1 MDNRNDLFW
10 KLVEPEHLKA
20 RAFCRK
26 LAGNRDEG
34 DDLYQDSLVKA
45 LTGLAKLRD
54 HNAFRPW
61 LYRIIVNIFRG
72 RAHKSFWKRYSSLDD
87 KALKIPDNSDLAASQ
102 AVKRRLSVALNA
114 LSPENHALIVLHD
127 VEGWG
132 IEELSRMFGKSQ
144 GNIRTRLSRSRKQMQ
159 KALTRFFNKSD
170 LSELKKTIQSEEKI
184 CVAVK
189 SAKD

>member
-45 LTGLAKLRD
+45 LTGLKKLRD
-54 HNAFRPW
+54 HSAFRPW
-61 LYRIIVNIFRG
+61 LYRIIINTFRS
-72 RAHKSFWKRYSSLDD
+72 RARSSFWKRFASLDE
-87 KALKIPDNSDLAASQ
+87 KSLKIPDNFDLAAAE
-102 AVKRRLSVALNA
+102 AVKRRLRVAVKSLD
-114 LSPENHALIVLHD
+114 PENHALVILHD
-127 VEGWG
+127 VEGWSMK
-132 IEELSRMFGKSQ
+132 ELSRMFDKSQ
-144 GNIRTRLSRSRKQMQ
+144 GNIRTRLSRSRKKMY
-159 KALTRFFNKSD
+159 KALTRFFNKSEQ
-170 LSELKKTIQSEEKI
+170 SEVKKTIQSEEKI

-189 SAKD
+189 SAKE